1 MLAALRAGTA
11 IEQVLIQFGCRGP
24 QIDAIIKAAK
34 ERQIKFQLVPS
45 ETFRRQVLGHAQGV
59 AAKAGA
65 FAYADF
71 DGLLARA
78 KEAPKAILV
87 ALSGVEDPR
96 NLGAVV
102 RTAEVAGALGVVIP
116 LHRAAGMTE
125 WAIRTSQG
133 AALHLPVARVK
144 NLGDALEQL
153 KGLGFQIVG
162 LDEEGEERYDRP
174 RYSDRLVI
182 VSGGEDA
189 GLGER
194 VAGVCD
200 LRVNLPMLGKTPSL
214 NVSVSTAVVLYEA
227 LRQQGFAGKKS

>member
-1 MLAALRAGTA
+1 MKAGTA
-11 IEQVLIQFGCRGP
+11 IEQVLIQFGCRGT
-24 QIDAIIKAAK
+24 QIDEIIKAAK

-45 ETFRRQVLGHAQGV
+45 ETFKRQVLGHAQGV

-65 FAYADF
+65 FAYTDIEV
-71 DGLLARA
+71 LITKA
-78 KEAPKAILV
+78 KEAPKAILI
-87 ALSGVEDPR
+87 ALNNVEDPR

-102 RTAEVAGALGVVIP
+102 RTAEAAGAVGVVIP

-133 AALHLPVARVK
+133 AALHLPVSRVK
-144 NLGDALEQL
+144 NMGDALETF
-153 KGLGFQIVG
+153 KKIGFQVVG
-162 LDEEGEERYDRP
+162 LDEKGEEQYDSP
-174 RYSDRLVI
+174 RYSEKLVI

-194 VAGVCD
+194 VSGVCD
-200 LRVNLPMLGKTPSL
+200 VRVKLPMLGKTPSL
-214 NVSVSTAVVLYEA
+214 NVSVSTAVVLYEV